1 MFYEEIITFLT
12 SKGLSELVSQGL
24 ATLIIIASISLVVI
38 VINFITKK
46 IILSF
51 FKRIAKSTSSSFDD
65 LLIKN
70 KVPGLL
76 SYIPSLFFL
85 FWIIPS
91 YSNTLY
97 LLIEAFTVILFIL
110 TVRAILNT
118 VKDYFKSS
126 DSLKHIPVDSYI
138 QVIMIFI
145 WFVGIILILSV
156 LTGREVG
163 TFLASLGALSA
174 IIILVFRDTILGFV
188 SSIQITVNDTVRIGD
203 WITMKGSNADGN
215 VIEVNLSTVKVQ
227 NFDNTITTIPT
238 YKLVS
243 DSFINWRG
251 MSESDGR
258 RIKRS
263 LLIKPSSIKFLND
276 EEIESL
282 KKIHLLSD
290 YIKKIHKEI
299 KSYNSSNQ
307 VDKSMLINGRNL
319 TNLGIFREYI
329 QRYLKEHP
337 DTNDNLTM
345 MCRQLQP
352 TAQGIPIQIYAFSKD
367 KEWTKYEALTSDIF
381 DHLLSSVKYFN
392 LECFELNQFPAQ

>member
-12 SKGLSELVSQGL
+12 SKGLSEVVSQGL

-263 LLIKPSSIKFLND
+263 LLIKPSSIKFLDD

>member
-24 ATLIIIASISLVVI
+24 ATLIIVASISLVVI

-91 YSNTLY
+91 YSNTVY

-319 TNLGIFREYI
+319 TNLGIFREYV

>member
-12 SKGLSELVSQGL
+12 SKGLSEVVSKGL

-51 FKRIAKSTSSSFDD
+51 FKRIARSTSSSFDD

-145 WFVGIILILSV
+145 WFVGIILILSI

-203 WITMKGSNADGN
+203 WITMKGSNADGT

-263 LLIKPSSIKFLND
+263 LLIKPSSIKFLDD

-290 YIKKIHKEI
+290 YIKKVHKEI
-299 KSYNSSNQ
+299 KSHNSSNQ

-319 TNLGIFREYI
+319 TNLGIFREYV

>member
-1 MFYEEIITFLT
+1 MFYEEIIKFLT
-12 SKGLSELVSQGL
+12 SKGISELVSQGL
-24 ATLIIIASISLVVI
+24 ATLIIIASITLVVI

-85 FWIIPS
+85 FWIIPT

-110 TVRAILNT
+110 TIRAILNT

-263 LLIKPSSIKFLND
+263 LLIKPSSIKFLDD

-392 LECFELNQFPAQ
+392 LECFELNQFPVQ

>member
-24 ATLIIIASISLVVI
+24 ATLIIVASISLVVI

-76 SYIPSLFFL
+76 SYVPSLFFL
-85 FWIIPS
+85 FWIIPT

-263 LLIKPSSIKFLND
+263 LLIKPSSIKFLDD

-319 TNLGIFREYI
+319 TNLGIFREYV

>member
-1 MFYEEIITFLT
+1 MFYEEIIKFLT
-12 SKGLSELVSQGL
+12 SKGLSEVVSQGL

-85 FWIIPS
+85 FWIIPT

-263 LLIKPSSIKFLND
+263 LLIKPSSIKFLDD

-319 TNLGIFREYI
+319 TNLGIFREYV

-392 LECFELNQFPAQ
+392 LECFELNQFPVQ

>member
-1 MFYEEIITFLT
+1 MFYEEIITFFT
-12 SKGLSELVSQGL
+12 SKGLSALVSKGL
-24 ATLIIIASISLVVI
+24 AAFAITASISLIVI
-38 VINFITKK
+38 VINFITRK

-70 KVPGLL
+70 KVPRLL
-76 SYIPSLFFL
+76 AYIPCLFFL

-91 YSNTLY
+91 YSNTFY
-97 LLIEAFTVILFIL
+97 LLIEAFTVILFLL
-110 TVRAILNT
+110 TIRAILNT
-118 VKDYFKSS
+118 VKDYFKST

-138 QVIMIFI
+138 QVVMIFM
-145 WFVGIILILSV
+145 WFIGVILILSI

-163 TFLASLGALSA
+163 TFLASIGALSA

-243 DSFINWRG
+243 DSFVNWRG
-251 MSESDGR
+251 MDESDGR

-263 LLIKPSSIKFLND
+263 LLIKPSSIRFLNN

-290 YIKKIHKEI
+290 YINKIGKEI
-299 KSYNSSNQ
+299 NSFNSSNQ
-307 VDKSMLINGRNL
+307 IDKSVLINGRNL
-319 TNLGIFREYI
+319 TNLGIFREYVQI
-329 QRYLKEHP
+329 YLKEHP
-337 DTNDNLTM
+337 DTNDDLTM
-345 MCRQLQP
+345 MCRQLEP
-352 TAQGIPIQIYAFSKD
+352 TAYGIPIQIYTFSKD
-367 KEWTKYEALTSDIF
+367 KEWTKYETVLPYIR
-381 DHLLSSVKYFN
+381 V
-392 LECFELNQFPAQ
+392 C

>member
-1 MFYEEIITFLT
+1 MFYEEIVTFLT
-12 SKGLSELVSQGL
+12 SKGLSVLVSKGL
-24 ATLIIIASISLVVI
+24 SAFIITASVTLALI
-38 VINFITKK
+38 VINFITWK

-70 KVPGLL
+70 KVPRLL

-91 YSNTLY
+91 YSNTMY

-110 TVRAILNT
+110 TIRAILNT

-138 QVIMIFI
+138 QVVMIFM
-145 WFVGIILILSV
+145 WFVGIIIILSV

-251 MSESDGR
+251 MNESDGR

-263 LLIKPSSIKFLND
+263 LLIKPSSIRFLNN

-290 YIKKIHKEI
+290 YIKKIGKEI
-299 KSYNSSNQ
+299 NSFNSSNQ
-307 VDKSMLINGRNL
+307 IDKSVLINGRNL
-319 TNLGIFREYI
+319 TNLGIFREYV
-329 QRYLKEHP
+329 QKYLKEHP
-337 DTNDNLTM
+337 DTNDDLTM
-345 MCRQLQP
+345 MCRQLEP
-352 TAQGIPIQIYAFSKD
+352 TAYGIPIQIYTFSKD
-367 KEWTKYEALTSDIF
+367 KEWTKYESITSDIF
-381 DHLLSSVKYFN
+381 DHLLSSVKYFH
-392 LECFELNQFPAQ
+392 LECFELSQYPAP

>member
-1 MFYEEIITFLT
+1 MFYEEIIKFLT

-24 ATLIIIASISLVVI
+24 ATLIIIASITLVVI

-85 FWIIPS
+85 FWIIPT

-263 LLIKPSSIKFLND
+263 LLIKPSSIKFLDD

-319 TNLGIFREYI
+319 TNLGIFREYV

>member
-263 LLIKPSSIKFLND
+263 LLIKPSSIKFLDD

-319 TNLGIFREYI
+319 TNLGIFREYV

>member
-24 ATLIIIASISLVVI
+24 ATLIIVASISLVVI

-319 TNLGIFREYI
+319 TNLGIFREYV

>member
-24 ATLIIIASISLVVI
+24 ATLIIVASISLVVI

-85 FWIIPS
+85 FWIIPT

-156 LTGREVG
+156 LTGREIG

-215 VIEVNLSTVKVQ
+215 VC
-227 NFDNTITTIPT
+227 
-238 YKLVS
+238 
-243 DSFINWRG
+243 
-251 MSESDGR
+251 
-258 RIKRS
+258 
-263 LLIKPSSIKFLND
+263 LLYTSPSPRD
-276 EEIESL
+276 
-282 KKIHLLSD
+282 
-290 YIKKIHKEI
+290 
-299 KSYNSSNQ
+299 
-307 VDKSMLINGRNL
+307 
-319 TNLGIFREYI
+319 
-329 QRYLKEHP
+329 
-337 DTNDNLTM
+337 
-345 MCRQLQP
+345 
-352 TAQGIPIQIYAFSKD
+352 
-367 KEWTKYEALTSDIF
+367 
-381 DHLLSSVKYFN
+381 
-392 LECFELNQFPAQ
+392 

>member
-24 ATLIIIASISLVVI
+24 ATLIIVASISLVVI

-51 FKRIAKSTSSSFDD
+51 FKRIARSTSSSFDD

-258 RIKRS
+258 RIERS
-263 LLIKPSSIKFLND
+263 LLIKTSSIKILDD
-276 EEIESL
+276 EEIQSL

>member
-12 SKGLSELVSQGL
+12 SKGLSEVVSQGL

-85 FWIIPS
+85 FWIIPT

-263 LLIKPSSIKFLND
+263 LLIKPSSIKFLDD

>member
-24 ATLIIIASISLVVI
+24 ATLIIVASISLVVI

-85 FWIIPS
+85 FWIIPT

-263 LLIKPSSIKFLND
+263 LLIKPSSIKFLDD

-319 TNLGIFREYI
+319 TNLGIFREYV

-392 LECFELNQFPAQ
+392 LECFELNQFPVQ

>member
-1 MFYEEIITFLT
+1 MFYEEIIKFLT
-12 SKGLSELVSQGL
+12 SKGLSEIVSQGL

-85 FWIIPS
+85 FWIIPT

-263 LLIKPSSIKFLND
+263 LLIKPSSIKFLDD

-319 TNLGIFREYI
+319 TNLGIFREYV

>member
-1 MFYEEIITFLT
+1 MFYEEIIKFLT

-24 ATLIIIASISLVVI
+24 ATLIIIASITLVVI

-85 FWIIPS
+85 FWIIPT

-263 LLIKPSSIKFLND
+263 LLIKPSSIKFLDD

-319 TNLGIFREYI
+319 TNLGIFREYV

-392 LECFELNQFPAQ
+392 LECFELNQFPVQ

>member
-1 MFYEEIITFLT
+1 MFYEEIIKFLT

-85 FWIIPS
+85 FWIIPT

-263 LLIKPSSIKFLND
+263 LLIKPSSIKFLDD

>member
-1 MFYEEIITFLT
+1 MFYKEIVNFLT
-12 SKGLSELVSQGL
+12 SKGLSEVVSQGL
-24 ATLIIIASISLVVI
+24 ATVIIVASISLVVI

-46 IILSF
+46 VILSF

-97 LLIEAFTVILFIL
+97 LLIESFTVILFIL
-110 TVRAILNT
+110 TVRAVLNT
-118 VKDYFKSS
+118 LKDYFKSS

-138 QVIMIFI
+138 QVVMIFM
-145 WFVGIILILSV
+145 WFVGIILILSI

-251 MSESDGR
+251 MNESDGR

-263 LLIKPSSIKFLND
+263 LLIKPSSIKFLKD

-290 YIKKIHKEI
+290 YIKRSDKEI

-319 TNLGIFREYI
+319 TNLGVFREYV

-337 DTNDNLTM
+337 DTNDDLTM

-392 LECFELNQFPAQ
+392 LECFELNQNIVN

>member
-1 MFYEEIITFLT
+1 MFYEEIVNFLT
-12 SKGLSELVSQGL
+12 SKGLSEVVSQGL
-24 ATLIIIASISLVVI
+24 ATVIIVASISLVVI

-46 IILSF
+46 VILSF

-110 TVRAILNT
+110 TVRAVLNT
-118 VKDYFKSS
+118 LKDYFKSS

-138 QVIMIFI
+138 QVVMIFM
-145 WFVGIILILSV
+145 WFVGIILILSI

-251 MSESDGR
+251 MNESDGR

-290 YIKKIHKEI
+290 YIKRSDKEI

-319 TNLGIFREYI
+319 TNLGVFREYV

-337 DTNDNLTM
+337 DTNDDLTM

-392 LECFELNQFPAQ
+392 LECFELNQNIVN

>member
-12 SKGLSELVSQGL
+12 SKGLSEVVSQGL
-24 ATLIIIASISLVVI
+24 ATLIIIASITLVVI

-85 FWIIPS
+85 FWIIPT

-263 LLIKPSSIKFLND
+263 LLIKPSSIKFLDD

-319 TNLGIFREYI
+319 TNLGIFREYV

-392 LECFELNQFPAQ
+392 LECFELNQFPVQ

>member
-1 MFYEEIITFLT
+1 MFYEEIIKFLT

-24 ATLIIIASISLVVI
+24 ATLIIIASITLVVI

-85 FWIIPS
+85 FWIIPT

-263 LLIKPSSIKFLND
+263 LLIKPSSIKFLDD

-299 KSYNSSNQ
+299 KSHNSSNQ

-319 TNLGIFREYI
+319 TNLGIFREYV

-392 LECFELNQFPAQ
+392 LECFELNQFPVQ

>member
-85 FWIIPS
+85 FWIIPT

-263 LLIKPSSIKFLND
+263 LLIKPSSIKFLDD

-392 LECFELNQFPAQ
+392 LECFELNQFPVQ

>member
-1 MFYEEIITFLT
+1 MFYEEIIKFLT
-12 SKGLSELVSQGL
+12 SKGLSEIVSQGL
-24 ATLIIIASISLVVI
+24 ATLIIIASISLIVI

-263 LLIKPSSIKFLND
+263 LLIKPSSIKFLDD

-319 TNLGIFREYI
+319 TNLGIFREYV

-337 DTNDNLTM
+337 DANDNLTM

>member
-12 SKGLSELVSQGL
+12 SKGLSEVVSQGL
-24 ATLIIIASISLVVI
+24 ATLIIVASISLVVI

-85 FWIIPS
+85 FWIIPT

-392 LECFELNQFPAQ
+392 LECFELNQFPVQ

>member
-12 SKGLSELVSQGL
+12 SKGLSALVSKGL
-24 ATLIIIASISLVVI
+24 AAFAITASISLIVI
-38 VINFITKK
+38 VINFITRK

-51 FKRIAKSTSSSFDD
+51 FKRIAKSTASSFDD

-70 KVPGLL
+70 KVPRLL
-76 SYIPSLFFL
+76 SYTPSLFFL

-91 YSNTLY
+91 YFNAIY
-97 LLIEAFTVILFIL
+97 ILIEAFTVILFIL

-126 DSLKHIPVDSYI
+126 GSLKHIPVDSYI
-138 QVIMIFI
+138 QVVMIFM
-145 WFVGIILILSV
+145 WFVGIVLILSI

-163 TFLASLGALSA
+163 TFLASIGALSA

-203 WITMKGSNADGN
+203 WITMKDSNADGN

-243 DSFINWRG
+243 DSFVNWRG
-251 MSESDGR
+251 MDESDGR

-263 LLIKPSSIKFLND
+263 LLIKPSSIRFLNN

-290 YIKKIHKEI
+290 YINKVGKEI
-299 KSYNSSNQ
+299 NSFNSSNQ
-307 VDKSMLINGRNL
+307 IDKSVLINGRNL
-319 TNLGIFREYI
+319 TNLGIFREYVQI
-329 QRYLKEHP
+329 YLKEHP
-337 DTNDNLTM
+337 DTNDDLTM
-345 MCRQLQP
+345 MCRQLEP
-352 TAQGIPIQIYAFSKD
+352 TAYGIPIQIYTFSKD
-367 KEWTKYEALTSDIF
+367 KEWTKYESITSDIF
-381 DHLLSSVKYFN
+381 DHLLSSVKYFH
-392 LECFELNQFPAQ
+392 LDCFELSQYPGQ

>member
-1 MFYEEIITFLT
+1 MFYEEIIKFLT
-12 SKGLSELVSQGL
+12 SKGLSEIVSQGL
-24 ATLIIIASISLVVI
+24 ATLIIVASISLVVI

-263 LLIKPSSIKFLND
+263 LLIKPSSIKFLDD

-392 LECFELNQFPAQ
+392 LECFELNQFPVQ

>member
-1 MFYEEIITFLT
+1 MFYQEIITFLT
-12 SKGLSELVSQGL
+12 SKGLSAIVSKGL
-24 ATLIIIASISLVVI
+24 AAFIITASISLIVI
-38 VINFITKK
+38 VINFITRK

-70 KVPGLL
+70 KVPRLL

-110 TVRAILNT
+110 TVRAVLNT
-118 VKDYFKSS
+118 VKDYFKST

-138 QVIMIFI
+138 QVVMIFM
-145 WFVGIILILSV
+145 WFVGIVLILSI

-163 TFLASLGALSA
+163 TFLASIGALSA

-251 MSESDGR
+251 MDESDGR

-263 LLIKPSSIKFLND
+263 LLIKPSSIKFLDD

-299 KSYNSSNQ
+299 KSHNSSNQ

-319 TNLGIFREYI
+319 TNLGIFREYV

-392 LECFELNQFPAQ
+392 LECFELNQFPVQ

>member
-1 MFYEEIITFLT
+1 MFYEEIIKFLT

-24 ATLIIIASISLVVI
+24 ATLIIVASISLVVI

-263 LLIKPSSIKFLND
+263 LLIKPSSIKFLDD

-290 YIKKIHKEI
+290 YIKEIHKEI

-319 TNLGIFREYI
+319 TNLGILRQYVQI
-329 QRYLKEHP
+329 YLKEHP

-392 LECFELNQFPAQ
+392 LECFELNQFPVQ

>member
-12 SKGLSELVSQGL
+12 SKGLTELVSQGL
-24 ATLIIIASISLVVI
+24 ATLIIVASISLVVI

-85 FWIIPS
+85 FWIIPT

-263 LLIKPSSIKFLND
+263 LLIKPSSIKFLDD

-290 YIKKIHKEI
+290 YIKNIHKEI

-319 TNLGIFREYI
+319 TNLGIFREYV

-392 LECFELNQFPAQ
+392 LECFELNQFPVQ

>member
-12 SKGLSELVSQGL
+12 SKGLSEVVSQGL
-24 ATLIIIASISLVVI
+24 ATLIIIASITLVVI

-85 FWIIPS
+85 FWIIPT

-263 LLIKPSSIKFLND
+263 LLIKPSSIKFLDD

-392 LECFELNQFPAQ
+392 LECFELNQFPVQ

>member
-12 SKGLSELVSQGL
+12 SKGLTELVSQGL
-24 ATLIIIASISLVVI
+24 ATLIIVASISLVVI

-290 YIKKIHKEI
+290 YIKEIHKEI